1 MAPPTI
7 NAQQWIISLDPCAG
21 NRLIMN
27 HSRGRRPSSF
37 TRLWRNDYFYPLNFV
52 ISNELI
58 SFKYAHE
65 VALRQHH
72 LLIAFHPS
80 DACSIRSEDTRQIQN
95 LRCVTFILFW
105 GVLATLCEVVV
116 GTCRLKFLL
125 RLEEKPDH
133 VLNSVKAAR
142 RLSAPSRQTC
152 KWQLLSFWIHF
163 APPSVFFGFCR

>member
-1 MAPPTI
+1 MKLIRLQSDPFGARDVDMAPPTI
-7 NAQQWIISLDPCAG
+7 NAQQWIINLDPCAG

-37 TRLWRNDYFYPLNFV
+37 TRLWRNHYFYPLNFD
-52 ISNELI
+52 ISSNELI

-80 DACSIRSEDTRQIQN
+80 DACPIRSEDTRQIQN

-105 GVLATLCEVVV
+105 GVFSDTVRGCRGHMSSEVSSSAGGKTGPCFEFRQSRAAT
-116 GTCRLKFLL
+116 
-125 RLEEKPDH
+125 
-133 VLNSVKAAR
+133 
-142 RLSAPSRQTC
+142 
-152 KWQLLSFWIHF
+152 
-163 APPSVFFGFCR
+163 